1 MEDQIPKEAIEEIK
15 NKNTNEFKIKKSD
28 GDYDLTIMKEPDTDY
43 IIFRCHKEDDL
54 LLIYEINLN
63 FKELGILN
71 EKFTSCNSN
80 DDIYYLL
87 LKSFENNQVKIRE
100 TIKNEIITLVIKS
113 EKIEINLIRT
123 KLNKDYIINK
133 LCNSYNSFI
142 VEIYN
147 LQEENEK
154 LKEQNNIFMNEF
166 HKVIKD
172 VQFLKDEN
180 CKLVNEIQGLKSFHS
195 RNENKNENNDYLT
208 NPNKLQ
214 LGHYLTDDSY
224 ANNVLDNTFV
234 IFNSKENYIYLVYA
248 TEDKNIQCMN
258 VNTKKIIKI
267 LLNPHNNNYISNL
280 RYNSDKNNNRDLILS
295 VSKDINHIKIW
306 DINNWNCI
314 VDLKNIYSCGFI
326 RSACI
331 MNVDN
336 LNYIIVSNDDEFN
349 LIKIYDSS
357 CLKINELP
365 KSEDICYFID
375 SYYDKKDSNYFILSG
390 NRLCVKSFNFKEN
403 KLYRK
408 YSEQNSKSGHYS
420 IKISIKDEI
429 ASLIESD
436 TDGFIRIWNFHSALL
451 LKKIIACQDT
461 RLNGICLWN
470 ENYLFSG
477 CNDNTII
484 LIDLNNGIASKK
496 IKSHEDKV
504 CSIKKIFHPQY
515 GECLVT
521 QGYKK
526 DQIRIWIYKN

>member
-1 MEDQIPKEAIEEIK
+1 MEEQNPKESNKK
-15 NKNTNEFKIKKSD
+15 NEYENAKQFKIKKSD
-28 GDYDLTIMKEPDTDY
+28 GDYDLTIFKDPNKDY
-43 IIFRCHKEDDL
+43 IIFSCHKEDDL
-54 LLIYEINLN
+54 LLIYETNLKI
-63 FKELGILN
+63 KELAILN
-71 EKFTSCNSN
+71 EKFSSCNSI
-80 DDIYYLL
+80 DEIYNLL
-87 LKSFENNQVKIRE
+87 LEKFENNQVKIRE

-113 EKIEINLIRT
+113 EKIEINLIRN

-133 LCNSYNSFI
+133 LCKSYNSFI

-166 HKVIKD
+166 PKVIKD

-180 CKLVNEIQGLKSFHS
+180 CKLVNEIQGLKSFHN
-195 RNENKNENNDYLT
+195 RKENENNEYLT
-208 NPNKLQ
+208 NPNQLQ

-224 ANNVLDNTFV
+224 ANNVIDNTFV
-234 IFNSKENYIYLVYA
+234 IFNSRENYIYLIYS

-258 VNTKKIIKI
+258 INTKKIIKI

-280 RYNSDKNNNRDLILS
+280 RYIFDKNNNRDLILS
-295 VSKDINHIKIW
+295 VSKEINHIKIW
-306 DINNWNCI
+306 DINNWDCI

-331 MNVDN
+331 MNADN
-336 LNYIIVSNDDEFN
+336 SNYIIVSNDDEFN
-349 LIKIYDSS
+349 LIKIFDFN

-375 SYYDKKDSNYFILSG
+375 SYYDKKKSNYYILSG
-390 NRLCVKSFNFKEN
+390 NRLCVKSFDFKEN
-403 KLYRK
+403 KLYKK

-420 IKISIKDEI
+420 IIINTKDDI
-429 ASLIESD
+429 TNLIESD
-436 TDGFIRIWNFHSALL
+436 TDGFIRIWNFHSASL
-451 LKKIIACQDT
+451 LKKITACQDI

-484 LIDLNNGIASKK
+484 LIDLNNDIVSKK
-496 IKSHEDKV
+496 LKSHEDKV

-526 DQIRIWIYKN
+526 DQIRIWISKN

>member
-1 MEDQIPKEAIEEIK
+1 MEEQNPKESNKK
-15 NKNTNEFKIKKSD
+15 NEYENAKQFKIKKSD
-28 GDYDLTIMKEPDTDY
+28 GDYDLTIFKESNKDY
-43 IIFRCHKEDDL
+43 IIFSCHKEDDL
-54 LLIYEINLN
+54 LLIYETNLKI
-63 FKELGILN
+63 KELAILN
-71 EKFTSCNSN
+71 EKFSLCNSI
-80 DDIYYLL
+80 DDIYFLL
-87 LKSFENNQVKIRE
+87 LEKFENNQVKIRE

-113 EKIEINLIRT
+113 EKIEINLIRN

-133 LCNSYNSFI
+133 LCKSYNSFI

-166 HKVIKD
+166 PKVIKD

-180 CKLVNEIQGLKSFHS
+180 CKLVNEIQGLKSFHN
-195 RNENKNENNDYLT
+195 RKENENNEYLT
-208 NPNKLQ
+208 NPNQLQ

-224 ANNVLDNTFV
+224 ANNVIDNTFV
-234 IFNSKENYIYLVYA
+234 IFNSRENYIYLIYS

-258 VNTKKIIKI
+258 INTKKIIKI

-280 RYNSDKNNNRDLILS
+280 RYNFDKNNNRDLILS
-295 VSKDINHIKIW
+295 VSKEINHIKIW
-306 DINNWNCI
+306 DINNWDCI

-331 MNVDN
+331 MNADN
-336 LNYIIVSNDDEFN
+336 SNYIIVSNDDEFN
-349 LIKIYDSS
+349 LIKIFDFN

-375 SYYDKKDSNYFILSG
+375 SYYDKKKSNYYILSG
-390 NRLCVKSFNFKEN
+390 NRLCVKSFDFKEN
-403 KLYRK
+403 KLYKK

-420 IKISIKDEI
+420 IIINTKDDI
-429 ASLIESD
+429 TNLIESD
-436 TDGFIRIWNFHSALL
+436 TDGFIRIWNFHSASL
-451 LKKIIACQDT
+451 LKKITACQDI

-484 LIDLNNGIASKK
+484 LIDLNNDIVSKK
-496 IKSHEDKV
+496 LKSHEDKV

-526 DQIRIWIYKN
+526 DQIRIWISKN

>member
-1 MEDQIPKEAIEEIK
+1 MEDQNPKESNENE
-15 NKNTNEFKIKKSD
+15 NTRQFKIKKSD
-28 GDYDLTIMKEPDTDY
+28 GDYDLNIIKEPDKDY
-43 IIFRCHKEDDL
+43 INFSCHKEDDL
-54 LLIYEINLN
+54 LLIYETNLKIKELVNLN
-63 FKELGILN
+63 EAFS
-71 EKFTSCNSN
+71 SCNSN
-80 DDIYYLL
+80 DEIYNLL
-87 LKSFENNQVKIRE
+87 LQKFENNQVKIRE

-133 LCNSYNSFI
+133 LCKSYNSFI

-166 HKVIKD
+166 PKVIKD

-180 CKLVNEIQGLKSFHS
+180 CKLVNEIQGLKSFHN
-195 RNENKNENNDYLT
+195 RKDNENNEYLT
-208 NPNKLQ
+208 NPNQLQ

-224 ANNVLDNTFV
+224 ANKVIDNTFV
-234 IFNSKENYIYLVYA
+234 IFNSRENYIYLVYA

-280 RYNSDKNNNRDLILS
+280 RYNFDKNNNRDLILS
-295 VSKDINHIKIW
+295 VSKEINHIKIW

-331 MNVDN
+331 MNGDN
-336 LNYIIVSNDDEFN
+336 SNYIIVSNDDVFI
-349 LIKIYDSS
+349 LIKIFDFN

-375 SYYDKKDSNYFILSG
+375 SYYDIKKSNHYILSG
-390 NRLCVKSFNFKEN
+390 NRLCVKSFDFKDN

-420 IKISIKDEI
+420 IIINKKDDI
-429 ASLIESD
+429 TNLIESD

-451 LKKIIACQDT
+451 LKKITACQDI

-484 LIDLNNGIASKK
+484 LIDLNNDIVAKK
-496 IKSHEDKV
+496 LKSHEDKV

-526 DQIRIWIYKN
+526 DQIRIWISKS

>member
-1 MEDQIPKEAIEEIK
+1 MEEQNPKESNEK
-15 NKNTNEFKIKKSD
+15 NEYENAKQFKIKKSD
-28 GDYDLTIMKEPDTDY
+28 GDYDLTIFKEPNKDY
-43 IIFRCHKEDDL
+43 IIFSCHKEDDL
-54 LLIYEINLN
+54 LLIYETNLKI
-63 FKELGILN
+63 KELAILN
-71 EKFTSCNSN
+71 EKFSLCNSI
-80 DDIYYLL
+80 DDIYFLL
-87 LKSFENNQVKIRE
+87 LEKFENNQVKIRE

-113 EKIEINLIRT
+113 EKIEINLIRN

-133 LCNSYNSFI
+133 LCKSYNSFI

-166 HKVIKD
+166 PKVIKD

-180 CKLVNEIQGLKSFHS
+180 CKLVNEIQGLKSFHN
-195 RNENKNENNDYLT
+195 RKENENNEYLT
-208 NPNKLQ
+208 NPNQLQ

-224 ANNVLDNTFV
+224 ANNVIDNTFV
-234 IFNSKENYIYLVYA
+234 IFNSRENYIYLVYS

-258 VNTKKIIKI
+258 INTKKIIKI

-280 RYNSDKNNNRDLILS
+280 RYIFDKNNNRDLILS
-295 VSKDINHIKIW
+295 VSKEINHIKIW
-306 DINNWNCI
+306 DINNWDCI

-331 MNVDN
+331 MNADN
-336 LNYIIVSNDDEFN
+336 SNYIIVSNDDEFN
-349 LIKIYDSS
+349 LIKIFDFN

-375 SYYDKKDSNYFILSG
+375 SYYDKKKSNYYILSG
-390 NRLCVKSFNFKEN
+390 NRLCVKSFDFKEN
-403 KLYRK
+403 KLYKK

-420 IKISIKDEI
+420 IIINTKDDI
-429 ASLIESD
+429 TNLIESD
-436 TDGFIRIWNFHSALL
+436 TDGFIRIWNFHSASL
-451 LKKIIACQDT
+451 LKKITACQDI

-484 LIDLNNGIASKK
+484 LIDLNNDIVSKK
-496 IKSHEDKV
+496 LKSHEDKV
-504 CSIKKIFHPQY
+504 CSIKKICHPQY

-526 DQIRIWIYKN
+526 DQIRIWISKN